1 MVSARVRPLF
11 LLFRQRTIAP
21 LAAPLRARSSNPAIK
36 DLSVLELDN
45 VAHLAHEIGKLKVR
59 FLRSQFMTDFVSNR
73 DQNAIIVARW
83 RHRQKD
89 QMLAVFQ
96 TADDLFG
103 GLLSLELCETLLN
116 VLNFERTLLKLVL
129 ADDVFHSVR

>member
-1 MVSARVRPLF
+1 
-11 LLFRQRTIAP
+11 
-21 LAAPLRARSSNPAIK
+21 
-36 DLSVLELDN
+36 
-45 VAHLAHEIGKLKVR
+45 
-59 FLRSQFMTDFVSNR
+59 MTDFVSNR
-73 DQNAIIVARW
+73 DQNGIIIARW

-89 QMLAVFQ
+89 QMLAIFQ

-103 GLLSLELCETLLN
+103 GLLSLELRETLLN